1 MSTWTLSTWTDAA
14 RLAAAVD
21 PRAVHAESNGR
32 QPRDWFLHLRDEG
45 EPVDAVMF
53 LAHAMPRYECIVWA
67 ARSLVE
73 AGAIDRTDP
82 GIVAALRWIDNPC
95 DKLRRIAGDHAET
108 ADEDAAS
115 TVLCQAIYVS
125 GGSLAPEDLPAVQ
138 PPPEACAKLAA
149 AAVLQV
155 AYSKEDP
162 APAIA
167 RSIAIGEE
175 ILAGR

>member
-1 MSTWTLSTWTDAA
+1 MTTWTLSTWTDAA

-21 PRAVHAESNGR
+21 PRAVPAEAQGKP
-32 QPRDWFLHLRDEG
+32 PRDWFVRLRDEG

-73 AGAIDRTDP
+73 AGGIDRTDP
-82 GIVAALRWIDNPC
+82 GFVAALRWIDNPS
-95 DKLRRIAGDHAET
+95 DKLRRTAGDHAET
-108 ADEDAAS
+108 ADEDAPS
-115 TVLCQAIYVS
+115 TVLCRAVYLS

-138 PPPEACAKLAA
+138 PPPDACAKLAA
-149 AAVLQV
+149 AAVLQA
-155 AYSKEDP
+155 AYAADDP

-167 RSIAIGEE
+167 RSLALGEE
-175 ILAGR
+175 ILAGS